1 MTAEVAT
8 AVVEQKAKKIM
19 IIISLWGTNIQ
30 VFALIDIVNYVRFFG
45 HGYVP
50 FANVLQ
56 AFCQTFTKLNYQNSP
71 MLILLA
77 TPTERP
83 KTWLICWQ

>member
-8 AVVEQKAKKIM
+8 VVVEQEKKIM
-19 IIISLWGTNIQ
+19 IIIRLWGTNIQ
-30 VFALIDIVNYVRFFG
+30 VFACIDIVNYVRFFG

-56 AFCQTFTKLNYQNSP
+56 ALSDFHQT
-71 MLILLA
+71 
-77 TPTERP
+77 
-83 KTWLICWQ
+83 